1 MNLQVGTEASAKTGY
16 ISVVYNPGNVTDKV
30 LYWESSNNKVATV
43 NEGNVTAVGE
53 GTAIITAKSRDGNK
67 TANCKVNV
75 IKIDKALRAITM
87 NTNKISLNVGETGWV
102 GVTYNP
108 SDASDKVLYWSSSD
122 ESVAKSK

>member
-1 MNLQVGTEASAKTGY
+1 M
-16 ISVVYNPGNVTDKV
+16 
-30 LYWESSNNKVATV
+30 

-87 NTNKISLNVGETGWV
+87 NTK
-102 GVTYNP
+102 
-108 SDASDKVLYWSSSD
+108 
-122 ESVAKSK
+122 